1 MHYKFGEPAGR
12 YIGPGGNYH
21 VYSSTISDVPPEGF
35 EELPVHKMAPGEFN
49 FQYGPSTGGL
59 VESAGLQFIT
69 PGEMINSVQVDP
81 TYKTRKL
88 KMKGLDIERA
98 ILTVERIN
106 GFHASSNTIAF
117 ILAVEEALGME
128 PDEEVQKARILQL
141 ELERIRSNFEV
152 LKRMGE
158 PAGFGVPVNQIGF
171 LRERVSRIIS
181 KAAGHRFFFGV
192 NSPGSALI
200 SNSGLNEKLSEIR
213 KEFDRIFSG
222 LLQSKIFLN
231 RLQNSCI
238 TKGKFL
244 TGPAA
249 RAAGLRYDARED
261 SDSLPY
267 DETPFVPVVHEDGDI
282 FSRMIVRGEEIFNS
296 FDIISSLG
304 TVRET
309 PGIKVEKGTG
319 EGSARVESPQGDIFY
334 YVKVNNGTL
343 EDVWYVTPGTL
354 NVRAFM
360 ESMKGNLFPDFH
372 FNWESFG
379 IWISELG
386 VEIQ

>member
-12 YIGPGGNYH
+12 YIGPGGHYH
-21 VYSSTISDVPPEGF
+21 IYSNSISEAAPEGF
-35 EELPVHKMAPGEFN
+35 DIIPLHNMAPGEFN

-59 VESAGLQFIT
+59 IESAGLQFTT

-81 TYKTRKL
+81 SFKL
-88 KMKGLDIERA
+88 RRLNIRGQNIERA

-106 GFHASSNTIAF
+106 GFHASSNTLAYIM
-117 ILAVEEALGME
+117 AVEDALGIE
-128 PDEEVQKARILQL
+128 TNEEVQKARILQL
-141 ELERIRSNFEV
+141 ELERIRSNLEV

-171 LRERVSRIIS
+171 IREKVSRIIS

-192 NSPGSALI
+192 NAPGSVLI
-200 SNSGLNEKLSEIR
+200 SNSGVKEKLSEIG
-213 KEFDRIFSG
+213 KEFERIFSG

-238 TKGKFL
+238 ANGRFL

-249 RAAGLRYDARED
+249 RAAGLRYDARVD

-267 DETPFVPVVHEDGDI
+267 GDTPFSPVIHEDGDI
-282 FSRMIVRGEEIFNS
+282 FSRMLVRGEEIINS
-296 FDIISSLG
+296 IDIISSLG
-304 TVRET
+304 TINKT
-309 PGIKVEKGTG
+309 PKVKVGEGNG

-334 YVKVNNGTL
+334 HVEVSNGL
-343 EDVWYVTPGTL
+343 VEDIWFVTPSTM
-354 NVRAFM
+354 NVRAFT

>member
-1 MHYKFGEPAGR
+1 M
-12 YIGPGGNYH
+12 
-21 VYSSTISDVPPEGF
+21 YSNSISETAPEDLV
-35 EELPVHKMAPGEFN
+35 EIPIHKMAPGEFN
-49 FQYGPSTGGL
+49 FQYGPATGGL
-59 VESAGLQFIT
+59 VESAGLQFKT

-81 TYKTRKL
+81 GYKTRKL
-88 KMKGLDIERA
+88 KIKGQELEKATLI
-98 ILTVERIN
+98 VERIN
-106 GFHASSNTIAF
+106 GFHASSNTLAF
-117 ILAVEEALGME
+117 IMAVEEGLGME
-128 PDEEVQKARILQL
+128 ASEEVQKARILQL
-141 ELERIRSNFEV
+141 ELERIRSNLEV

-171 LRERVSRIIS
+171 IREKISRLIS

-192 NSPGSALI
+192 NAPGSALI

-213 KEFDRIFSG
+213 KEFERIFSG

-231 RLQNSCI
+231 RLQNSCM
-238 TKGKFL
+238 TTGKFL
-244 TGPAA
+244 TGPTA
-249 RAAGLRYDARED
+249 RASGLRYDARVD

-267 DETPFVPVVHEDGDI
+267 DDTPFLPVVHEDGDI
-282 FSRMIVRGEEIFNS
+282 FSRMLVRGEEIFNS
-296 FDIISSLG
+296 IDIITSLG
-304 TVRET
+304 TINAT
-309 PGIKVEKGTG
+309 PKVKIAEGNG

-334 YVKVNNGTL
+334 YVKLNDGLV
-343 EDVWYVTPGTL
+343 EDLWYVTPSTL

-360 ESMKGNLFPDFH
+360 ESMRGNLFPDFH

>member
-1 MHYKFGEPAGR
+1 MRYEFGKSSGR
-12 YIGPGGNYH
+12 YIGSGGNYH
-21 VYSSTISDVPPEGF
+21 VYSNGISEAAPEGF
-35 EELPVHKMAPGEFN
+35 EEIHAHRKAPGEFN

-59 VESAGLQFIT
+59 VESAGLQFTT
-69 PGEMINSVQVDP
+69 PGELINSVQVDP
-81 TYKTRKL
+81 EYKTRKL
-88 KMKGLDIERA
+88 KLKGQSMETA

-106 GFHASSNTIAF
+106 GFHASSNTLAYIM
-117 ILAVEEALGME
+117 AVEDALGIE
-128 PDEEVQKARILQL
+128 PALEVQKARILQL
-141 ELERIRSNFEV
+141 ELERVRSNLEV

-158 PAGFGVPVNQIGF
+158 PAGFGVPVNQLGF
-171 LRERVSRIIS
+171 IRENVSRIIS

-192 NSPGSALI
+192 NAPGSALI
-200 SNSGLNEKLSEIR
+200 SNSGVNEKLSEVR
-213 KEFDRIFSG
+213 KEFERIFSG

-238 TKGKFL
+238 TREKFL

-249 RAAGLRYDARED
+249 RASGLRFDARLD

-267 DETPFVPVVHEDGDI
+267 GDTAFRPIVHDDGDI
-282 FSRMIVRGEEIFNS
+282 FSRMIVRGEEITNS
-296 FDIISSLG
+296 IDIISSLG
-304 TVRET
+304 KIEPT
-309 PGIKVEKGTG
+309 PRLKIG
-319 EGSARVESPQGDIFY
+319 EGSGQGSARIESPQGDLFY
-334 YVKVNNGTL
+334 YVKLKNGLL
-343 EDVWYVTPGTL
+343 EDIWYVTPSAL
-354 NVRAFM
+354 NIRAFT